1 MQRLLLF
8 LILFVVPGPQM
19 HAQVKDIDGKWY
31 RTMRYGKQT
40 WMTQNLSVSRYR
52 NGDTI
57 PQVQDYYT
65 WTQLTTGAW
74 CYYQFDKKETDSVH
88 YGKLYN
94 WYAVNDPRGLAPEGW
109 HIPTEKEWETL
120 TVEVGRLETGYKMK
134 ADTGWEYYNGYTG
147 CGDNS
152 SLFGALPGG
161 ARDTNGEF
169 SSAKYAAFWWTATP
183 SGKMRAWYYAM
194 SYSSKEVMRN
204 EMKRGS
210 GFSVRCV
217 KD

>member
-1 MQRLLLF
+1 MRQVFILLVLSIF
-8 LILFVVPGPQM
+8 IGLQLP
-19 HAQVKDIDGKWY
+19 AQVKDIDGKWY
-31 RTMRYGKQT
+31 RTMPYGKQT

-57 PQVQDYYT
+57 PQVQDYHA
-65 WTQLTTGAW
+65 WSELTTGAW
-74 CYYQFDKKETDSVH
+74 CYYQFDKKEIDSVH

-109 HIPTEKEWETL
+109 HIPTEKEWQKL
-120 TVEVGRLETGYKMK
+120 TVEVGGLETAYKMK
-134 ADTGWEYYNGYTG
+134 TDTAWEYYNGYTG

-152 SLFGALPGG
+152 SRFGALPGG
-161 ARDTNGEF
+161 ARDYTGDF
-169 SSAKYAAFWWTATP
+169 GTAKYVGYWWTATP
-183 SGKMRAWYYAM
+183 SGKIRGWCYTM
-194 SYSSKEVMRN
+194 SYASKDVSRSEQRVN
-204 EMKRGS
+204 S